1 MTPATVVTLG
11 VFDGFHR
18 GHAAVVGRARERAD
32 AQGARMAVF
41 TFGTHP
47 RLILDH
53 AGAPP
58 ELTTTGEK
66 VALLRAAGADAVRVL
81 VFDESLRRKGP
92 RRFLEEH
99 VFPFHRLTR
108 LVVGYDFAMGR
119 DRAGTVPVLAE
130 LGERYGFAVER
141 VGARE
146 EGNAPVSSTR
156 IREALAT
163 GEVGEASAL
172 LGRPYALAGRVV
184 PGDALGRTIGFPTA
198 NLAVDPGKLRPGHGV
213 YAVRVDGAGEA
224 GRPGVANLGVRPT
237 VGDGRDAVEV
247 HLLDYA
253 GDLLERRLTLHFL
266 GRIREERKFKDL
278 NELAVQI
285 ERDVEGARRL
295 LGERV
300 GGPETA

>member
-1 MTPATVVTLG
+1 MTEPTVVTLG

-18 GHAAVVGRARERAD
+18 GHAAVVRRARERAD
-32 AQGARMAVF
+32 AQGDRLAVF

-66 VALLRAAGADAVRVL
+66 VALLREAGADTVRVL
-81 VFDESLRRKGP
+81 VFDDSLRRKGP

-99 VFPFHRLTR
+99 VYPFHRLTR

-119 DRAGTVPVLAE
+119 DRAGTVPVLAA
-130 LGERYGFAVER
+130 LGERLGFAVER

-146 EGNAPVSSTR
+146 AGDAPVSSTR
-156 IREALAT
+156 IREALAA
-163 GEVGEASAL
+163 GEVEEAAVL
-172 LGRPYALAGRVV
+172 LGRPYALSGSVV
-184 PGDALGRTIGFPTA
+184 PGDALGRRLGFPTA
-198 NLAVDPGKLRPGHGV
+198 NLRIDGGKLRPGHGV
-213 YAVRVDGAGEA
+213 YAVRVDGAGAA

-247 HLLDYA
+247 HLLDYD
-253 GDLLERRLTLHFL
+253 GDLRGTRLTLRFQ
-266 GRIREERKFKDL
+266 GRLREERKFADL
-278 NELAVQI
+278 NELAGQI
-285 ERDVEGARRL
+285 ERDVEAARRR
-295 LGERV
+295 LGAPAT
-300 GGPETA
+300 GGETA